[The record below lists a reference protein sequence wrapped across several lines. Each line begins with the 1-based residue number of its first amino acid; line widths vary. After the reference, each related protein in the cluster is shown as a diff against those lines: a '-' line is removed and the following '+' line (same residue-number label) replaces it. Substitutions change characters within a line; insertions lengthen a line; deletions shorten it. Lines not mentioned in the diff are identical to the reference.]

1 MNNFMNDPLG
11 ALSSA
16 NQKIKQKAAE
26 TAESIKNNE
35 NLKQKLATA
44 KEKASTGMSTAGT
57 YAGSAATSLKSNA

>member
-1 MNNFMNDPLG
+1 MNDPLG

-57 YAGSAATSLKSNA
+57 YAGFAATSLKSNA